1 MLQKVKSAMFLRYFM
16 IALLLGGMLAG
27 CEDDSP
33 MEEMGD
39 NIEEEADE
47 LEDEM
52 DE

>member
-1 MLQKVKSAMFLRYFM
+1 MLQKLKSLMFLRYLM
-16 IALLLGGMLAG
+16 IALLLSGAVAG
-27 CEDDSP
+27 CEDEGP

-52 DE
+52 DR